1 MIPDSVTIIGEKAFY
16 QCSALK
22 SVNIPDGVTKLDDY
36 AFAECQTLPSIS
48 LPGSISVM
56 GNYVFQN
63 CKNLASITFEEEF
76 YEIPSCTCYGC
87 TGLKNIVFADSVK
100 TVGSSAFY
108 GCIGLKSL
116 ALGNGVETVG
126 SQAFYGCSGIRSLTV
141 PSSVATIGSQAFYN
155 CTGLTDVALHQGL
168 KTIDNDAFHGCVG
181 LKAITVPAGVTT
193 IGGGAFRD
201 CTGLRAITL
210 PDTLTLIGQDAFY
223 NTAYYNNN
231 SNWTQNVLY
240 IGNHLVGASGI
251 SGDYEIKAGVKCI
264 ANGAFNG
271 CSYLTGTVIP
281 SGVTA
286 IPYSAFYGCSRLTS
300 VTIPDSV
307 TSIGVDAFYGCTGLT
322 SVTIPDSVTSIGS
335 CAFQNCTGLT
345 SVRLPSGL
353 KKISSNLFNYSGLKT
368 VKIPSSV
375 TLIEYAAFNCSLT
388 TVYYTGSES
397 EWNRISI
404 SDYNTSLNNA
414 TKYFESVLEDDT
426 QQTGTVTYYADGS
439 HTCTLNLNLEAQWF
453 AQENTIYNHELARF
467 CAGFAMLGYM
477 KGHTDKLRDALSAM
491 GFDGDRAD
499 INLNTGRDEV
509 NYFIADQ
516 QIIVNG
522 RKTRLVFA
530 GLIGSNGDQW
540 YSNFDP
546 DATESSMYH
555 KDAEKGDNH
564 LGFIDARDYVYYQLS
579 KYYEDNNIDKGSAKL
594 LLTGHSRGAAAAN
607 LLAAELIDN
616 GRFANANSIYTY
628 TFATP
633 RGTALEK
640 AESIRYNSIFNIVN
654 PEDFVTK
661 VMLDSWGFKRYGT
674 TYTLPSKTND
684 NQYSKYLTNM
694 RPNFYKYTG
703 KTYTPYTLGEA
714 TTYAAVKE
722 TGLIIRDVNMFY
734 QAKIPVSVQNGSL
747 VTPFTFFKRT
757 LCPLVKNLSHM
768 GNSEFLSGAAYSIS
782 LLADPLA
789 VFFKTLLL
797 YFLDFNLN
805 ADTVELS
812 SGFACA
818 HQMETYCA
826 YMMSLTAAE
835 LTKTRKGLLN
845 SVNCPVD
852 VEVYDNATGNL
863 VGRIVNNE
871 VDETILARENSV
883 AMIVDGD
890 SKQFW
895 LPDNGD
901 YRVVLT
907 GNDAGTM
914 DYTVAEID
922 PDLGEVNR
930 VNFFDVP
937 VAKDV
942 EMVGE
947 LPEDL
952 VLEEYELQMP
962 DETTLPPTEQ
972 IEKPETAQFTVT
984 AAADGDGV
992 VTESV
997 TATSGDYVTLTA
1009 VPNAGASFAGWFE
1022 GETPVCE
1029 TPDYGFVVK
1038 ENRQL
1043 VAKFEPLPTYS
1054 VKWMAD
1060 DKELDSGAYYE
1071 GAPITQPED
1080 PSMPGYTFTGWT
1092 PAVPET
1098 MPAQDLTFTAVFEP
1112 KTYTATL
1119 IADGA
1124 TVAEI
1129 PFTYGQKSITLP
1141 DVPKKEGYTGAWPTY
1156 TLGAENLTITAI
1168 YTLNTY
1174 KATYYVDEMVLSA
1187 MDATFGAAV
1196 PVPRSPEKAGYTF
1209 TGWTPEIPEAM
1220 PAEDL
1225 TFYAV
1230 FEPITYYAT
1239 FIADGK
1245 QVGEKISFT
1254 VEDDSIIPPDVPAK
1268 AGFTGAWESYT
1279 IGAKDITIAAIYTPI
1294 PSTIKIQNYTATKSV
1309 DYKTTITFTAI
1320 VTDAPKG
1327 ATIQWFVN
1335 DKKAE
1340 KGETCTVNQ
1349 ATADYTVQCKLIGS
1363 DGSVLAESEVE
1374 TVKVNTGFFA
1384 KLVAFFKGLFGN
1396 LPVITQAIKDTL

>member
-1 MIPDSVTIIGEKAFY
+1 MKTVLKRTLSILLCAVLVFGAAPLQGLAELDWHLPKLPSLVSLFVTKAEAADATSGSCGTGATWNYDTETQTLTISGTGGISNYSSYQGLTYAPWRSYSDSMKTLVIKNGITSIGSYAFSGCTGLTSVTIPDSVTSIGFMAFYCTGLTRVNIDNFNAWCRISFGNDGANPLSCAHHLYMNGSEVTNAVIPTDLVAIGAYQFNGWSALETVTIPDSVPRIDSDAFSGCTGLTSITIPNSVISIGYYAFEHCSGLTSITIPDSVTSIGDLAFRGCSRLTNITIPDSVTTIGNQAFSDCSKLASIRLSSNLTAISSYAFSSCLSLSSVTIPDSVTSIGSYAFNGCSALTTVVIPDSVTIIGEKAFY

-141 PSSVATIGSQAFYN
+141 PSSVETIGSSAFYN

-193 IGGGAFRD
+193 IGGSAFCD

-307 TSIGVDAFYGCTGLT
+307 TSIGVDAFYGCTGLK

-335 CAFQNCTGLT
+335 YAFQNCTGLT

-714 TTYAAVKE
+714 TTYAAV
-722 TGLIIRDVNMFY
+722 
-734 QAKIPVSVQNGSL
+734 
-747 VTPFTFFKRT
+747 
-757 LCPLVKNLSHM
+757 
-768 GNSEFLSGAAYSIS
+768 
-782 LLADPLA
+782 
-789 VFFKTLLL
+789 
-797 YFLDFNLN
+797 
-805 ADTVELS
+805 
-812 SGFACA
+812 
-818 HQMETYCA
+818 
-826 YMMSLTAAE
+826 
-835 LTKTRKGLLN
+835 
-845 SVNCPVD
+845 
-852 VEVYDNATGNL
+852 
-863 VGRIVNNE
+863 
-871 VDETILARENSV
+871 
-883 AMIVDGD
+883 
-890 SKQFW
+890 
-895 LPDNGD
+895 
-901 YRVVLT
+901 
-907 GNDAGTM
+907 
-914 DYTVAEID
+914 
-922 PDLGEVNR
+922 
-930 VNFFDVP
+930 
-937 VAKDV
+937 
-942 EMVGE
+942 
-947 LPEDL
+947 
-952 VLEEYELQMP
+952 
-962 DETTLPPTEQ
+962 
-972 IEKPETAQFTVT
+972 
-984 AAADGDGV
+984 
-992 VTESV
+992 
-997 TATSGDYVTLTA
+997 
-1009 VPNAGASFAGWFE
+1009 
-1022 GETPVCE
+1022 
-1029 TPDYGFVVK
+1029 
-1038 ENRQL
+1038 
-1043 VAKFEPLPTYS
+1043 
-1054 VKWMAD
+1054 
-1060 DKELDSGAYYE
+1060 
-1071 GAPITQPED
+1071 
-1080 PSMPGYTFTGWT
+1080 
-1092 PAVPET
+1092 
-1098 MPAQDLTFTAVFEP
+1098 
-1112 KTYTATL
+1112 
-1119 IADGA
+1119 
-1124 TVAEI
+1124 
-1129 PFTYGQKSITLP
+1129 
-1141 DVPKKEGYTGAWPTY
+1141 
-1156 TLGAENLTITAI
+1156 
-1168 YTLNTY
+1168 
-1174 KATYYVDEMVLSA
+1174 
-1187 MDATFGAAV
+1187 
-1196 PVPRSPEKAGYTF
+1196 
-1209 TGWTPEIPEAM
+1209 
-1220 PAEDL
+1220 
-1225 TFYAV
+1225 
-1230 FEPITYYAT
+1230 
-1239 FIADGK
+1239 
-1245 QVGEKISFT
+1245 
-1254 VEDDSIIPPDVPAK
+1254 
-1268 AGFTGAWESYT
+1268 
-1279 IGAKDITIAAIYTPI
+1279 
-1294 PSTIKIQNYTATKSV
+1294 
-1309 DYKTTITFTAI
+1309 
-1320 VTDAPKG
+1320 
-1327 ATIQWFVN
+1327 
-1335 DKKAE
+1335 
-1340 KGETCTVNQ
+1340 
-1349 ATADYTVQCKLIGS
+1349 
-1363 DGSVLAESEVE
+1363 
-1374 TVKVNTGFFA
+1374 
-1384 KLVAFFKGLFGN
+1384 
-1396 LPVITQAIKDTL
+1396 